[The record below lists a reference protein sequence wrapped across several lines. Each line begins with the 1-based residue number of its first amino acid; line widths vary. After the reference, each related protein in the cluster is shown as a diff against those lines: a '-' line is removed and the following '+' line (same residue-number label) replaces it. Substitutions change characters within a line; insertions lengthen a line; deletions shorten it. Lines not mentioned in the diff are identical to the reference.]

1 MSAGTVYGERLEELR
16 RSPCRWLV
24 TGAAGFIGSGLV
36 ERLLEHDQEVV
47 GLDNFSTGKPGNL
60 DDVRERVG
68 LERWGRFRFIEGD
81 IRDPDACAQA
91 CRGVRY
97 VLHQAALGSVPRS
110 VEDPVG
116 SHQSNV
122 DGTLNVL
129 LASRDQGVAR
139 VVLASSSSVY
149 GDDPG
154 LPKVEARTGRPLSPY
169 AATKV
174 ACEAYAHAFTG
185 AYGLPVALLRYFNVF
200 GPRQDPDGPYAA
212 VIPRWIGEML
222 RGDPVVIFG
231 DGETS
236 RDFCYLENAIQANL
250 LAATSQ
256 DPEASGAAFNV
267 SYGEKTTLNELFRM
281 IRDRLASEIADV
293 GEIEPVYEDFRPGD
307 IRHSLADLGK
317 ATALLGY
324 RPTHSLADGLDEAM
338 DWYVRTLAPAA
349 RARRS

>member
-1 MSAGTVYGERLEELR
+1 MSPETVYGERLETLR
-16 RSPCRWLV
+16 GEPSRWLV

-36 ERLLEHDQEVV
+36 ERLLERDQEVV
-47 GLDNFSTGKPGNL
+47 GLDNFSTGKPENL

-68 LERWGRFRFIEGD
+68 PERWDRFRFIEGD
-81 IRDPDACAQA
+81 IRDPAACAEA
-91 CRGVRY
+91 CEGARY
-97 VLHQAALGSVPRS
+97 VLHQAAVGSVPRS

-116 SHQSNV
+116 SHRSNV

-129 LASRDQGVAR
+129 LASRDRDVAR

-149 GDDPG
+149 GDDPD
-154 LPKVEARTGRPLSPY
+154 LPKVESRTGRPLSPY
-169 AATKV
+169 AATKA
-174 ACEAYAHAFTG
+174 ACEAYGHAVSE
-185 AYGLPVALLRYFNVF
+185 AYGLPVVLLRYFNVF

-250 LAATSQ
+250 LAATFE
-256 DPEASGAAFNV
+256 DPEAGGEVFNV
-267 SYGEKTTLNELFRM
+267 SYGERTTLNELFRM
-281 IRDRLASEIADV
+281 IRDRLASEVAHV
-293 GEIEPVYEDFRPGD
+293 GEIEPIYEDFRPGD
-307 IRHSLADLGK
+307 IRHSLADVGR
-317 ATALLGY
+317 ARDRLGY

-338 DWYVRTLAPAA
+338 AWYVRTLAPAT
-349 RARRS
+349 RARPG